1 MHFRLLGDF
10 EGRLSDR
17 VLDLGHA
24 RQKSVLAVLLVEV
37 NRGVSIDRLVDR
49 VWGENHPQRPRDAV
63 HAYMSRL
70 RRALAPAAD
79 VSITRRSGGYSLTID
94 PLAVDLHRFQHLVTQ
109 ARAAHLDEDAAV
121 LFEEAFG
128 LWRGRPSPA
137 WTYRGWTPWAKNSSG
152 SDSPPN
158 STTRR

>member
-1 MHFRLLGDF
+1 MPVLHFRLLGDF

-79 VSITRRSGGYSLTID
+79 VSITRRD
-94 PLAVDLHRFQHLVTQ
+94 PSP
-109 ARAAHLDEDAAV
+109 
-121 LFEEAFG
+121 
-128 LWRGRPSPA
+128 GRPP
-137 WTYRGWTPWAKNSSG
+137 R
-152 SDSPPN
+152 
-158 STTRR
+158 